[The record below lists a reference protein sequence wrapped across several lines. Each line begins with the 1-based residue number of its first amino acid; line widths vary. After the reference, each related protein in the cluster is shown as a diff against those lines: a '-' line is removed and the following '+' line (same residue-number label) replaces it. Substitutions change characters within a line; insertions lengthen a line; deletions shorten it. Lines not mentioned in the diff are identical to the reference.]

1 MNSTELLPGWVA
13 ILCQTITGKQRI
25 KLDVPQLLNM
35 ALSLIPLPLTS
46 SLYPFLSFTQCLSL
60 SFFLSS
66 SLSMLLFMK
75 LDCHS
80 HCRSI
85 AASDFKMIYRD
96 VKAYKLAVRSAWAV
110 SPLLAVSLRD
120 RYPLSSSIDGRS
132 KGISCLSSL
141 AVESPEGL
149 RGSWSAVQVLLD
161 GLLAEGLK
169 KRKMKMKIKTNS
181 SHEVVD
187 PHPCDVELGT
197 QDLLLWESAPV
208 AVVIRLLSRIA
219 GHEHGQKTDIPPF
232 YLQPGIIRY
241 CSRSLSV
248 ADPRTL
254 EFFLPQF
261 VQLLRGE
268 ATTLP
273 DSKQRSG
280 KQLEERGVGEFGDS
294 DMGGVVASLLLDMA
308 ESSMILCHKYVI
320 NENVLYCT
328 VV

>member
-1 MNSTELLPGWVA
+1 
-13 ILCQTITGKQRI
+13 
-25 KLDVPQLLNM
+25 
-35 ALSLIPLPLTS
+35 
-46 SLYPFLSFTQCLSL
+46 
-60 SFFLSS
+60 
-66 SLSMLLFMK
+66 
-75 LDCHS
+75 
-80 HCRSI
+80 
-85 AASDFKMIYRD
+85 MIYRD

-120 RYPLSSSIDGRS
+120 RYPLSSSIDGRA

-161 GLLAEGLK
+161 GLLAEGLM
-169 KRKMKMKIKTNS
+169 KRKMKMKMKTNS
-181 SHEVVD
+181 SHGEGD
-187 PHPCDVELGT
+187 PYPCDVELGT

-219 GHEHGQKTDIPPF
+219 GHGHGQKTDIPPF

-248 ADPRTL
+248 ADPGTL

-273 DSKQRSG
+273 DSKQRSE
-280 KQLEERGVGEFGDS
+280 KQLEERGVGEFEES

-308 ESSMILCHKYVI
+308 ESSTILCHKYVI

-328 VV
+328 EVYCPV